1 MTAVVARM
9 NPVQARAWLA
19 LVTTA
24 QLLPAVLDEQ
34 LTQDAELIHF
44 EFGILDTLRRAPER
58 TMRMGEL
65 AAAVASTA
73 PRLSKAISR
82 MERRGLVER
91 FSCRGDGRAINIR
104 LTDQG
109 RRSWLRAVPPHIEL
123 ARDTLL
129 ADLSEDQLTALAEM
143 LEPIIARLD
152 PEGAFGRLEDSTPS
166 SSA

>member
-24 QLLPAVLDEQ
+24 QLLPSVLDEQ

-44 EFGILDTLRRAPER
+44 EFGILDTLRRAPEH
-58 TMRMGEL
+58 TMRVGKL
-65 AAAVASTA
+65 AAAVASTP

-82 MERRGLVER
+82 LERRGLVER
-91 FSCRGDGRAINIR
+91 LPCQGDGRAINIH
-104 LTDQG
+104 LTPLG
-109 RRSWLRAVPPHIEL
+109 RRAWVKAVPRHIEL
-123 ARDTLL
+123 ARDRIL
-129 ADLSEDQLTALAEM
+129 AALTEDQLSTLAEL

-152 PEGAFGRLEDSTPS
+152 PERTFDESGAHE
-166 SSA
+166 